1 MNSDLFA
8 RNSAELQ
15 VFRAEICAEICAEF
29 CAENSAEFCTEICVV
44 FRTDFHSEIPGFIA
58 KVQIFITFYSFFA
71 FFIMV
76 FTMEIRSEICIFF
89 RNSDA
94 EFRMRNSVRK
104 TPPVYAEI
112 LTKTAEFVAEF
123 TQVADFL
130 CAFAEF
136 IKKMRAEFRIRGP
149 YRCATLGVVKKI
161 TCFFACFFI
170 FNLFDCSGAISALC
184 NLLRGLGNLIRPW
197 RSRCAR

>member
-29 CAENSAEFCTEICVV
+29 CAEFCAENSAEFCTEICVE

-112 LTKTAEFVAEF
+112 LTKTA
-123 TQVADFL
+123 DF
-130 CAFAEF
+130 
-136 IKKMRAEFRIRGP
+136 
-149 YRCATLGVVKKI
+149 RCGIHTSCGFPLRFCGI
-161 TCFFACFFI
+161 HQQNACGI
-170 FNLFDCSGAISALC
+170 PHSWSI
-184 NLLRGLGNLIRPW
+184 
-197 RSRCAR
+197 